1 MNIPNLLSIF
11 RILLVPVFVLLF
23 MSDIDHAYVWA
34 MAVFILAGLT
44 DIVDGHIARKR
55 NQITMLGRVLDPLA
69 DKMMV
74 FSALICLTIKG
85 TLPMWLSVLFL
96 AKELIQLLGSLLLF
110 RRIRDVPA
118 SNVVGKAGTFLFY
131 VAIAVLVLFPQI
143 SSDLKLSLLV
153 LAFGM
158 IFAALVTYTMRG
170 LNILRAQK
178 QPAETEEP
186 RK

>member
-1 MNIPNLLSIF
+1 MNIPNSLSMF
-11 RILLVPVFVLLF
+11 RIFLVPVFILLF
-23 MSDIDHAYVWA
+23 FSGIGHAYAWA
-34 MAVFILAGLT
+34 MAIFLLAGLT
-44 DIVDGHIARKR
+44 DIIDGHLARKY

-69 DKMMV
+69 DKLMV
-74 FSALICLTIKG
+74 FSALICLTITG
-85 TLPMWLSVLFL
+85 ILPLWLAMLFL

-143 SSDLKLSLLV
+143 NSDLKLALLV

-158 IFAALVTYTMRG
+158 IFAALVTYAMRG
-170 LNILRAQK
+170 VTILRAQK
-178 QPAETEEP
+178 PAETEETQ
-186 RK
+186 K